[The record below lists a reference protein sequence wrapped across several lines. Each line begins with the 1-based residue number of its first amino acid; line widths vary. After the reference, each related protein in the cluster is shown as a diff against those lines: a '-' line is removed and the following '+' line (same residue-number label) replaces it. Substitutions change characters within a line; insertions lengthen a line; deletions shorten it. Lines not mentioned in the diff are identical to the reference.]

1 MSLPYRASTVSSF
14 QRLSTVF
21 DPMQEF
27 NDAYAFSAVVN
38 IHPVESALRYGKV
51 YASSRLPNAADP

>member
-1 MSLPYRASTVSSF
+1 
-14 QRLSTVF
+14 
-21 DPMQEF
+21 MQEF
-27 NDAYAFSAVVN
+27 DNAYVRSAVVN